1 MWVTGSEDGR
11 DAWGAKEKT
20 VHTVIRRY
28 QGDPKALAELV
39 RMAAD
44 AADDVI
50 TTIPGF
56 VSWAIADD
64 GKGTALSVGTFD
76 DKTGADESTRRAA
89 AWVREHAADLR
100 LNAPSVVEGE
110 VRIRKS
116 VPGVHAKY
124 GVLRTYKVNPG
135 SVDEIVRRGEE
146 GLVPLITQSPGFVRY
161 SFIDAGGG
169 TIATTTAFE
178 TQEQAEASVRLA
190 ADWVKQNLSSL
201 VPNPPEVTSAQI
213 KVNWVK

>member
-1 MWVTGSEDGR
+1 
-11 DAWGAKEKT
+11 

-28 QGDPKALAELV
+28 QGDPKALGELSRKV
-39 RMAAD
+39 GDSARD
-44 AADDVI
+44 LI

-56 VSWAIADD
+56 VAYALADD
-64 GKGTALSVGTFD
+64 GKGTVLTVGTFD

-89 AWVREHAADLR
+89 GWVREHAADLR
-100 LNAPSVVEGE
+100 LNAPSVMEGE
-110 VRIRKS
+110 VRVRKA
-116 VPGVHAKY
+116 VPGLHPSY
-124 GVLRTYKVNPG
+124 GVMRTYKVNPS
-135 SVDEIVRRGEE
+135 SVDEIVRRAEE
-146 GLVPLITQSPGFVRY
+146 GFVPLISKSPGFVRY
-161 SFIDAGGG
+161 SAIDAGNG
-169 TIATTTAFE
+169 TLVTTSAFG